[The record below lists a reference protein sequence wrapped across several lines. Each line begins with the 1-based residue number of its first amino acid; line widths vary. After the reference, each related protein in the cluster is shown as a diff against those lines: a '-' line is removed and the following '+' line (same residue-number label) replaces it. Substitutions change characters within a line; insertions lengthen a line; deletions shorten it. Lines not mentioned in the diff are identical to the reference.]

1 MGLFRL
7 FFVHW
12 VTEDVSKAKNV
23 AIPPVC
29 EVEESEKSILEAL
42 KPCFTPKN
50 ADFGAF
56 YSPFEGLFEGRRQG
70 SKMGSSGSKNR
81 LFLFSTQKEIYEV
94 REAKKPCVTLF

>member
-1 MGLFRL
+1 MGL

-42 KPCFTPKN
+42 KPCFIPKM
-50 ADFGAF
+50 
-56 YSPFEGLFEGRRQG
+56 PILGLFTARLKAFLNGRRYG
-70 SKMGSSGSKNR
+70 PKMGPSGSKNR
-81 LFLFSTQKEIYEV
+81 LFYFRPRK
-94 REAKKPCVTLF
+94 

>member
-1 MGLFRL
+1 MGL

-12 VTEDVSKAKNV
+12 VTEDVSKAENV

-81 LFLFSTQKEIYEV
+81 LFYFRLRKRFVRPGNPLSRCFKLF
-94 REAKKPCVTLF
+94 